1 MPIIR
6 NMANIKL
13 DTKDRRILDV
23 FDRSPNLTLSQI
35 AKKVGISTQVAEYR
49 VKRLL
54 SQKTI
59 YSFYALIDPGKLG
72 YTLFRV
78 HIKLK
83 NVTEEVYAKFAQEV
97 FGKYPTFWIAFVS
110 GPFDIITDIWAKNSN
125 VFEELFKEILEK
137 NIEII
142 ESYEINPILEI
153 DLYEY
158 GYFLEKRTDRSKI
171 ILFRV
176 FPEAKIDVTDK
187 KILSEIK
194 ANSRL
199 PYETI
204 GKKVKLS
211 RNAVK
216 YRIKN
221 LEKFG
226 VIAGYK
232 MMIDFKHFD
241 RLTYKIFIKYDNS
254 KISQE
259 KQLLLYLKNIPAI
272 LSTTKLLGKWNLDV
286 EIEPE
291 NAKELQRFIIDLRNK
306 FSIIE
311 DYEFIQII
319 EDYGIDFYPNKLM

>member
-1 MPIIR
+1 
-6 NMANIKL
+6 MANIKL
-13 DTKDRRILDV
+13 DVKDRRILDV
-23 FDRSPNLTLSQI
+23 LDKNPNLALSQI
-35 AKKVGISTQVAEYR
+35 AKKVGVSTQVAEYR
-49 VKRLL
+49 IKRLL

-59 YSFYALIDPGKLG
+59 YAFYALIDPGRLG

-83 NVTEEVYAKFAQEV
+83 NVTEEAYTKFAKDLFE
-97 FGKYPTFWIAFVS
+97 KYPTFWVAFVS

-125 VFEELFKEILEK
+125 AFEELSREILEK
-137 NIEII
+137 NLEII
-142 ESYEINPILEI
+142 ESYEINPILEL

-158 GYFLEKRTDRSKI
+158 GYFLEEKKERSKT
-171 ILFRV
+171 ILF
-176 FPEAKIDVTDK
+176 KIFSETKLDESDK
-187 KILSEIK
+187 RILSQIK

-204 GKKVKLS
+204 GRKVRLS

-221 LEKFG
+221 LEKSG

-232 MMIDFKHFD
+232 TMIDFKHFD

-259 KQLLLYLKNIPAI
+259 KQLLLYLKNVPAI
-272 LSTTKLLGKWNLDV
+272 LATTKLLGKWNLDI
-286 EIEPE
+286 EIEPK
-291 NAKELQRFIIDLRNK
+291 NAKELQRFMIDLRNK
-306 FSIIE
+306 FNIIE